1 MKLLK
6 RKKGSP
12 LNTPQ
17 NALRRQLLALAGID
31 ADLYQVLE
39 KYDWYDVVTDREK
52 IIGFVLKK
60 DGEYIYG
67 FQKNCPRL

>member
-17 NALRRQLLALAGID
+17 NALRRELLHLAGIET
-31 ADLYQVLE
+31 DLYEILD
-39 KYDWYDVVTDREK
+39 KYDWYDMTTDREK
-52 IIGFVLKK
+52 IIGFVIKK

-67 FQKNCPRL
+67 FQKNTPRL

>member
-17 NALRRQLLALAGID
+17 NALRRELLYLAGIET
-31 ADLYQVLE
+31 DLYEILD
-39 KYDWYDVVTDREK
+39 KYDWYDMTTDREK
-52 IIGFVLKK
+52 IIGFVIKK

-67 FQKNCPRL
+67 FQKNTPRL